1 MLIEFGITNYLS
13 FCETQVLNLAAQ
25 SGCEELPGN
34 AFPSGAARIPDLLRS
49 TVVYGANASGK
60 SNMIRAAKFVQDFVI
75 NSAKGQE
82 GDPIPVRPFRLDSR
96 SGLAPS
102 IFEMSFI
109 EAGVRYQYGFAVTPE
124 RVLHEWLLAYP
135 KGRAQRWFERYYN
148 PRAGREEWYLHRTH
162 LSPNRTMWRDST
174 RSNALFLSTAMQ
186 LNSTELKPVFEWFS
200 KRLFV
205 LSPHA
210 EISSDFSNYLVKRED
225 GREKVLQF
233 LNMAD
238 LDIEGIHVTTRTA
251 EDLAGPSDDPEYLR
265 TLHALLKQK
274 LGDWEWEIM
283 DVLLERRVAD
293 TGDLVRLPWNSE
305 SQGTLKLYA
314 LAGPW
319 LDMMEHDR
327 ILFIDE
333 MDTSLHHNLVRF
345 LFDLIHA
352 SPNNSCSQLVGTT
365 HDTALLSG
373 DGFRRDQYWM
383 AQRSEKRCTQ
393 LKPLTSFGIG
403 RGEALQARYLEGRYG
418 AVPKLRRLGKM

>member
-1 MLIEFGITNYLS
+1 MLIELSVTNFLS
-13 FCETQVLNLAAQ
+13 FCETQILSLSAH
-25 SGCEELPGN
+25 SGYDELPGN
-34 AFPSGAARIPDLLRS
+34 HFSSEIPRGPDLLRS
-49 TVVYGANASGK
+49 LVIYGANASGK
-60 SNMIRAAKFVQDFVI
+60 SNLIRAAKFIQDFVI

-82 GDPIPVRPFRLDSR
+82 GDPIPVQPFRLNSR

-109 EAGVRYQYGFAVTPE
+109 EEGVRYQYGFAATPE

-148 PRAGREEWYLHRTH
+148 PRDGREEWHLHRNY
-162 LSPNRTMWRDST
+162 LPAARTMWRDAT
-174 RSNALFLSTAMQ
+174 RSNALFLSTAVQ
-186 LNSTELKPVFEWFS
+186 LNSPQLKPIFDWFA

-205 LSPHA
+205 LPPHA
-210 EISSDFSNYLVKRED
+210 EISADFSNHLVKSEE
-225 GREKVLQF
+225 GRAKILQF

-238 LDIEGIHVTTRTA
+238 LNIEEIHVTSRTA
-251 EDLAGPSDDPEYLR
+251 EEMGAGDDDPEYLK

-283 DVLLERRVAD
+283 DVLLERRVSD
-293 TGDLVRLPWNSE
+293 TGEIVRLPWSSE

-319 LDMMEHDR
+319 LDMMAHDR

-333 MDTSLHHNLVRF
+333 METGLHHNLVRF

-352 SPNNSCSQLVGTT
+352 SPNNSRSQLVGAT
-365 HDTALLSG
+365 HDTALLES
-373 DGFRRDQYWM
+373 DAFRRDQFWM
-383 AQRSEKRCTQ
+383 ADRSPERCTR
-393 LKPLTSFGIG
+393 LHPLTDYKVG
-403 RGEALQARYLEGRYG
+403 RGADKQKHYLEGRYG
-418 AVPKLRRLGKM
+418 AVPKLRRLGN